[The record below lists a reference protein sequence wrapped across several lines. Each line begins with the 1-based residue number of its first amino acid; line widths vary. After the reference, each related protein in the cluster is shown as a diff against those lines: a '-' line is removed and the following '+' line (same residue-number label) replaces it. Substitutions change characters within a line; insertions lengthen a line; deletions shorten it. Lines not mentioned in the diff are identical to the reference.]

1 MHTRSSEPRQS
12 PVLSLLFPATDHI
25 NQNHSM
31 PGTVLLTQNASKGLQ
46 NNLPLL
52 FDSPGKKRLKSGEIL
67 QHHRAEPSCAHQV
80 PRIQFSVCWSQ
91 AHLEH
96 HPTALLTQHKTVQ
109 RKKSSWTMGRGGQ
122 SFSIATLWP
131 ASSRE
136 ACQGGNPEQE

>member
-52 FDSPGKKRLKSGEIL
+52 FDSPGKKTTKIWGDPSASLD
-67 QHHRAEPSCAHQV
+67 RALLCPPGTKDSVLCVLVPGTPGAPSHSSA
-80 PRIQFSVCWSQ
+80 
-91 AHLEH
+91 
-96 HPTALLTQHKTVQ
+96 HPTQNRTMKEIIMDHGEGRLELLHCHPV
-109 RKKSSWTMGRGGQ
+109 
-122 SFSIATLWP
+122 
-131 ASSRE
+131 ASELSVSMS
-136 ACQGGNPEQE
+136 GW